1 MVPFL
6 GSISDSKT
14 LIGSIWALFCEYYN
28 LIPLQKSK
36 CYTVKMILLLYYSQI
51 NLLDSNLFIV
61 SIISL
66 YNTNK
71 INRQPKINK
80 IFFIF
85 IGTSQ

>member
-1 MVPFL
+1 ML
-6 GSISDSKT
+6 HSSDDF
-14 LIGSIWALFCEYYN
+14 IIILF
-28 LIPLQKSK
+28 
-36 CYTVKMILLLYYSQI
+36 QI